1 MKLPGLPKMPIK
13 SDTARFYDPGAGP
26 GSEIVVA
33 LERVPGKGAEEW
45 YLTHKIAY
53 RDREFEKNGEPDIVV
68 PRDQHDFRTDLT
80 SVPQFMTWLVGRTG
94 VHLPAALIHDALT
107 EPFLGRDG
115 DGKIRKDWIGPAE
128 ITQLQADRIFRD
140 AMADLG
146 TPVIRRWLVWS
157 AVTMP
162 TAWSVSKVRAALGY
176 LGLLGIVVL
185 GWFATL
191 DLFDKGAWLPWMG
204 DDMPWGWELLSGAA
218 MAVIV
223 PIVLCVVWPQGTRK
237 AGMITGI
244 ALAALIHVTVAVG
257 AVTFA
262 YHVAEYRFKVW
273 APPRRW
279 LKVILTALAIA
290 ATVFTYW
297 MVRRYDAA
305 TARSF
310 TT

>member
-1 MKLPGLPKMPIK
+1 MKLPRMPIK
-13 SDTARFYDPGAGP
+13 TETKRFYDPVEGP

-33 LERVPGKGAEEW
+33 LERVPGTTDEEW
-45 YLTHKIAY
+45 FLTRKIAY
-53 RDREFEKNGEPDIVV
+53 RDREFEKAGEPDIVV

-80 SVPQFMTWLVGRTG
+80 SVPQLMTWLVGRTG
-94 VHLPAALIHDALT
+94 VHLPAALVHDALT

-115 DGKIRKDWIGPAE
+115 EGKVLKDWTGPAE
-128 ITQLQADRIFRD
+128 VTQLQADRVFRD

-157 AVTMP
+157 AVSMP
-162 TAWSVSKVRAALGY
+162 TAWGVSKVRASLGY

-204 DDMPWGWELLSGAA
+204 DDMPWGLELLSGAA
-218 MAVIV
+218 MAVVV
-223 PIVLCVVWPQGTRK
+223 PTVLAVVWPKGTRK

-244 ALAALIHVTVAVG
+244 ALASLIHVTVAVG

-262 YHVAEYRFKVW
+262 YQLAEYRFKVW
-273 APPRRW
+273 SPPKRW
-279 LKVILTALAIA
+279 LKLLLTVLGVASA
-290 ATVFTYW
+290 VFTYW
-297 MVRRYDAA
+297 MVRRYEP
-305 TARSF
+305 TADR
-310 TT
+310 